1 VSAGDALLE
10 LEALLPG
17 LPAAVD
23 GRRLGE
29 GLGRATASLRTA
41 DRQVDRI
48 GAILDL
54 SALLEYGLA
63 GPQAEMVGEVRD
75 AAAFAGESLESAETA
90 ADLERAVSA
99 FEREL
104 ATAINNLDRNLAQH
118 WRLVTSR
125 RFEPMVAI
133 GNLLSRIDEGS
144 DLGRKLA
151 ACGASARAVPD
162 GIGGRALLDRARQ
175 LIEERAT
182 LESRR
187 RQELGE
193 GDVANFVNALAEDRA
208 SLAMITDEVWGWL
221 EENHALERLKVRP
234 A

>member
-1 VSAGDALLE
+1 MSADALVD

-29 GLGRATASLRTA
+29 GLSRATASLRTA

-48 GAILDL
+48 AAALEL
-54 SALLEYGLA
+54 ATLLEYGA
-63 GPQAEMVGEVRD
+63 SGPQAEMLAEMRE
-75 AAAFAGESLESAETA
+75 AADFAGESLEGAETP

-104 ATAINNLDRNLAQH
+104 ATAISNLDRNLAQH
-118 WRLVTSR
+118 WRLVSSR

-133 GNLLSRIDEGS
+133 GNLLGRIDEGS
-144 DLGRKLA
+144 DLGRRLA
-151 ACGASARAVPD
+151 ACGASAKAVPE
-162 GIGGRALLDRARQ
+162 GIGGRALLEKARLLLAERAA
-175 LIEERAT
+175 LEERRK
-182 LESRR
+182 S
-187 RQELGE
+187 ELGE
-193 GDVANFVNALAEDRA
+193 GEVADFVNALAEDRA
-208 SLAMITDEVWGWL
+208 SLAMVTDEVRGWL
-221 EENHALERLKVRP
+221 KDNHALERLKVRP